1 MNIFEHWD
9 NLTRIRFFQSLKK
22 IMLDMNLIKL
32 TSYFHQLIFFVE
44 VAAVLSRYELPKEAH
59 YRYLYNKLAKTYL
72 KTSYPKAKNSD
83 QDDEKWVAKYF
94 EFGTKDTK
102 DAMKILTKE
111 DIRKIKKKYGILK

>member
-1 MNIFEHWD
+1 MNFFEHWD
-9 NLTRIRFFQSLKK
+9 NLTKNKVLPEFEEDYAGYEPYQI
-22 IMLDMNLIKL
+22 NKL
-32 TSYFHQLIFFVE
+32 LSSINIFVE
-44 VAAVLSRYELPKEAH
+44 VAAVLSRYELPKEVH
-59 YRYLYNKLAKTYL
+59 YKYLYNRLAKTYL
-72 KTSYPKAKNSD
+72 KTSYPKAKNVD